1 LPSPLLSGLSGA
13 APMIV
18 RARAPLRLGF
28 GGGGSD
34 LSPYCDLYGG
44 YVLNAT
50 IDLYAYAMLEPRE
63 DGRVEFVA
71 SDQDRR
77 LISPASAPLP
87 LDGTLDLHK
96 GVYNRI
102 VSDFCEGRAPAVTLT
117 TMSDA
122 PPGSGLGSSST
133 LVVAMVKAFVEWLNL
148 PLGEYDVAHLA
159 FEIERRD
166 VGLAGGR
173 QDQYAATFGGVNF
186 MEFYAGDRVVVNPLR
201 IKNWVISELESSTI
215 LCFTGQSRDSASI
228 IDEQVRNLSSPAGD
242 AIESMHRV
250 KHEALHMKE
259 SLLRG
264 DFRQFVEAINASWLS
279 KKQTAHSISND
290 RIERLATAGLAAGAA
305 AVKVSGAGGGG
316 FMMFFADPSKRMAVV
331 RALRAHGTETLT
343 CHFTKHGTEGW
354 KIF

>member
-1 LPSPLLSGLSGA
+1 ML
-13 APMIV
+13 V

-34 LSPYCDLYGG
+34 LSPYCDVFGG

-50 IDLYAYAMLEPRE
+50 LDKYAYAMIEPRD
-63 DGRVEFVA
+63 DGDVEFVA
-71 SDQDRR
+71 SDQELRWHG
-77 LISPASAPLP
+77 P
-87 LDGTLDLHK
+87 LDGAIPYEGGLELHK

-102 VSDFCEGRAPAVTLT
+102 VRDFCNGRPLPLTLT

-133 LVVAMVKAFVEWLNL
+133 LVVAMVKAFVEYLNL

-159 FEIERRD
+159 FEIERRE
-166 VGLAGGR
+166 VGLSGGR

-186 MEFYAGDRVVVNPLR
+186 MEFYAHDRVVVNPLR
-201 IKNWVISELESSTI
+201 VKNWIISELEASLL
-215 LCFTGQSRDSASI
+215 LCYTGQSRSSATI
-228 IDEQVRNLSSPAGD
+228 IEEQLRNLSSNTSAEAID
-242 AIESMHRV
+242 AMHRV
-250 KHEALHMKE
+250 KQEALNMKE

-264 DFRQFVEAINASWLS
+264 DFKRFVDAINISWAS
-279 KKQTAHSISND
+279 KKRTARNISND
-290 RIERLATAGLAAGAA
+290 RIETVSARAFEAGAL

-316 FMMFFADPSKRMAVV
+316 FLMLFVDPANRMHVT
-331 RALRAHGTETLT
+331 RALQAAGAQTLT

-354 KIF
+354 KIY

>member
-1 LPSPLLSGLSGA
+1 
-13 APMIV
+13 
-18 RARAPLRLGF
+18 
-28 GGGGSD
+28 
-34 LSPYCDLYGG
+34 
-44 YVLNAT
+44 
-50 IDLYAYAMLEPRE
+50 
-63 DGRVEFVA
+63 
-71 SDQDRR
+71 
-77 LISPASAPLP
+77 
-87 LDGTLDLHK
+87 
-96 GVYNRI
+96 VYNRI
-102 VSDFCEGRAPAVTLT
+102 VRDFCGGEAPAVTLT

-186 MEFYAGDRVVVNPLR
+186 MEFYAEDRVVVNPLR

-228 IDEQVRNLSSPAGD
+228 IDEQVRNLSSPAGAD

-250 KHEALHMKE
+250 KAEALHMKE

-264 DFRQFVEAINASWLS
+264 DFRQFVEAINASWVS
-279 KKQTAHSISND
+279 KKRTAHSISND
-290 RIERLATAGLAAGAA
+290 RIETLAGAGLEAGAA

-316 FMMFFADPSKRMAVV
+316 YMMFFADPSKRMAVV

>member
-1 LPSPLLSGLSGA
+1 
-13 APMIV
+13 MIV

-34 LSPYCDLYGG
+34 LSPYCDMYGG

-50 IDLYAYAMLEPRE
+50 IDKYAYAIVEPRA
-63 DGRVEFVA
+63 DHQVQLVA
-71 SDQDRR
+71 ADQD
-77 LISPASAPLP
+77 LSVAG
-87 LDGTLDLHK
+87 GTDQAFAFNGALDLHK

-102 VSDFCEGRAPAVTLT
+102 VRDFCDGRAPALTLT

-133 LVVAMVKAFVEWLNL
+133 LVVAMVKAFVELLNL

-159 FEIERRD
+159 FEIERND
-166 VGLAGGR
+166 VGLSGGR

-201 IKNWVISELESSTI
+201 IKNWILSELEACTI
-215 LCFTGQSRDSASI
+215 LCHTGQSRSSAVI
-228 IDEQVRNLSSPAGD
+228 IEEQMRNLSSSQSSEAVE
-242 AIESMHRV
+242 AMHRL

-259 SLLRG
+259 SLLKG
-264 DFRQFVEAINASWLS
+264 DFKQFVDAMNASWTS
-279 KKQTAHSISND
+279 KKRTARNVSND
-290 RIERLATAGLAAGAA
+290 RIEAIAATGLASGAR

-316 FMMFFADPSKRMAVV
+316 FMMFFVDPGQRMRVI
-331 RALRAHGTETLT
+331 RALEALKAQTLT

-354 KIF
+354 KIY